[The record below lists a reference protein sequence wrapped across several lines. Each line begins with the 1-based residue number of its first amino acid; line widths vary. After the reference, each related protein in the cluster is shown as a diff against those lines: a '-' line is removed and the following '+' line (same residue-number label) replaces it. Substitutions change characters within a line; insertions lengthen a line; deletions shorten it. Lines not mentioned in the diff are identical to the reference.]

1 MKKSNFL
8 AALVLL
14 LCISSY
20 TYAQATF
27 TLGGDGSTTDK
38 IKMTVN
44 RGGNFQVRYNN
55 QNQIFAPSSD
65 SPGADNNVPG
75 TLQGI
80 VLSIGNKYWHFGSLG
95 SYYSDEGVIA
105 GFTNGGEAMSSSD
118 ITHTASKTGTSGGLE
133 TFTMVHTI
141 THNAKQ
147 YIFTVKYEYMGSGT
161 EVKSTYTVQAPAG
174 NTEVIKMAHAWDSYL
189 TGGDSGPGS
198 YVGPR
203 GDPGETVSVTK
214 GCDSYQGFQ
223 YVSGTTWSGHYS
235 ALYSAFTA
243 SLANDMNFGSTSTDG
258 IVDADPSTDNG
269 VGISIDF
276 GTPAGT
282 TVESVN
288 KLIFAPNKTA
298 PTLASPATANNNCS
312 SATPN
317 VVTEADAKAIITS
330 GTSTVKFYTSAT
342 PAAGNEVTFP
352 ITANTTIYAANTLGS
367 CIFDVSAPITVEIV
381 QCCQAGSAAP
391 TLSATTLATDCAS
404 GNKANLSTIT
414 ASNLP
419 SGATLTWHTA
429 SPATDANK
437 IANVTSLSAGT
448 YHAAFYDATNT
459 CYNSGGTSTITVTES
474 SCSEGTINCDGVV
487 LVKPT
492 NGTANQYTLLVP
504 INVTVA
510 GCFSITNVTGAGMS
524 LPSNIT
530 TVCTDKTG
538 SQQLSIPLNYDG
550 TTALSNASVS
560 FTIGTTACS
569 LQLNAATNKK
579 AVVEVW
585 TNECME
591 TCGPTLQ

>member
-20 TYAQATF
+20 TYAQGTF
-27 TLGGDGSTTDK
+27 TLGGDGNTTDN

-55 QNQIFAPSSD
+55 QNQIYESTVD
-65 SPGADNNVPG
+65 SPGAGSRVPG
-75 TLQGI
+75 TIQGI
-80 VLSIGNKYWHFGSLG
+80 VLSIGNKYYSFGSLG
-95 SYYSDEGVIA
+95 NNYYDGSSAIPGYTWVADGMDYGGVA
-105 GFTNGGEAMSSSD
+105 N
-118 ITHTASKTGTSGGLE
+118 TASKTGISGGLE

-141 THNAKQ
+141 THNAMQ
-147 YIFTVKYEYMGSGT
+147 YIFTVKYEYIGSGT

-174 NTEVIKMAHAWDSYL
+174 NTEVIKMAHAWDTYL
-189 TGGDSGPGS
+189 GGGDSGPGS

-235 ALYSAFTA
+235 ALYTNLNTA
-243 SLANDMNFGSTSTDG
+243 LANDMNFGSSNTDG
-258 IVDADPSTDNG
+258 IVNTSNVDNG

-288 KLIFAPNKTA
+288 KLIFAPNRTA
-298 PTLASPATANNNCS
+298 PTLASPATVNNNCS

-317 VVTEADAKAIITS
+317 VVTEADAKSIITS

-550 TTALSNASVS
+550 TTALSNTSVS
-560 FTIGTTACS
+560 FTIGITACS
-569 LQLNAATNKK
+569 LQLNTATNKK